1 MPAGVAMAANSFGPA
16 VMVFASVTSFINF
29 STPLELWITF
39 HQIQMIVLLLVS
51 SVYFPKLLI
60 NYLDSLKTT
69 SFMFSMIDFR
79 DFSAL
84 KPLFKYFDADLSYEK
99 LKYFDVNSESIIVN
113 LFSIAFTLSIVM
125 VIHLITW
132 II

>member
-1 MPAGVAMAANSFGPA
+1 
-16 VMVFASVTSFINF
+16 
-29 STPLELWITF
+29 
-39 HQIQMIVLLLVS
+39 MIVLLLVS
-51 SVYFPKLLI
+51 SMYFPKLLI

-69 SFMFSMIDFR
+69 SFMFSIIDFR

-84 KPLFKYFDADLSYEK
+84 KPLFKHFDADPSNEK